1 VTGGKIAA
9 EFFGGLVLMLFVTF
23 FLIKDGERIWNWLLG
38 AMRPET
44 ARRMD
49 RAGHASWLAVVYYM
63 RGTVAVAA
71 IHAVVVGLA
80 LWIMHVPLVIP
91 LAVLVFVA
99 AFVPLVGL
107 LVAGTLAILVTLA
120 THGWIDA
127 IILLGVLIIE
137 DQLEA
142 HLLQPQV
149 VGRVIRLHPLAVIL
163 SLAVGGVLAGIPG
176 AVVAIPV
183 VAVITRAL
191 PELRRGD
198 PGPDEPG

>member
-1 VTGGKIAA
+1 MG
-9 EFFGGLVLMLFVTF
+9 
-23 FLIKDGERIWNWLLG
+23 
-38 AMRPET
+38 
-44 ARRMD
+44 
-49 RAGHASWLAVVYYM
+49 
-63 RGTVAVAA
+63 
-71 IHAVVVGLA
+71 
-80 LWIMHVPLVIP
+80 VPLVIP

-120 THGWIDA
+120 TRGWVDA

-176 AVVAIPV
+176 VVVAIPV

-191 PELRRGD
+191 PELRRSEPD
-198 PGPDEPG
+198 PDGPG